1 MKKLTFLLFGLLL
14 AVGWTSS
21 AHAQSLTKV
30 SKSMN
35 SPLRA
40 DRYADMVTLTAAE
53 AEALEYSWTDA
64 DGPHTSKAT
73 DVATK
78 PEQIY
83 ELLRFVYMNPAFPGP
98 SYSAW
103 NASDL
108 ALSSFPT
115 RVDPVYYGGIGGGWD
130 IGASYTAVPNNNL
143 TITFSSGTVNF
154 DYIELIG
161 DGQVLQRW
169 EYTDGTTMP
178 TGWTLNGSLRTSN
191 NGFCYLYY
199 GGTITIP
206 SSRFSSGNYRS
217 VRVVVHA
224 CNDANSTG
232 TINCAGFTQ
241 TPYTPT
247 EIQQLD
253 GLNSTPTVK
262 QALRDYGWTITG
274 NETLAADGTYTP
286 SQEGY
291 TALVVSVKND
301 ADIYDEPQ
309 SYLGSCSFYS
319 KAEVIE
325 WISKTIDQV
334 KLLTDGLLIGVQGD
348 YTRGTVFNC
357 DGRYNKFFFLSK
369 GQARKKSTQVNT
381 WINNGNY
388 PGYIGEEVAFKQM
401 FEEFSPTTGGAG
413 DEIDNFYS
421 KMMEGSVYDIV
432 HDCASVIQ
440 NGHQF
445 SMSGNTG
452 ETYYAMSGLNFF
464 IPDYRLALWWNPATI
479 NGSTRQYVD
488 GRSFVPYQYYN
499 TSGQQQTYA
508 SGAGV
513 WSAYYAQYNPKYAPK
528 VGIYKITLH
537 AEAEPVAYDYQPDN
551 RNYKVTLTWVS
562 SLNEMSGHNVPQ
574 TYTVYYYDENGQ
586 RQKLVV
592 EGYTN
597 TDGETGLTTLVYYVE
612 QFEHSYTI
620 DYIVM
625 GTPDDTEHPAFIA
638 WSNVDGVTIPGWD
651 DFLILKLDHHE
662 SDFVINGDDKS
673 NWYRNFLHVDNDV
686 FNGLNLTKVTEGMNE
701 FNLYRSNSKDASEE
715 KIAVLT
721 FDRAT
726 ATAEKVHYTITYDD
740 NGQNAELADQ
750 QILKPAGNA
759 NKYTRSAMQIPDEGD
774 VRVRGNGDIIIQ
786 PNGYN
791 VNFKSIRVK
800 NNGSNI
806 TGNTWTSSQ
815 TSLPSNWILSPGSL
829 WEKYAPTGDYYLE
842 GGGYIAIPGILN
854 NSSYTNVTVEI
865 VGYGD
870 GSSVAKVAV
879 NDNSKTFDNNSTS
892 PSTYTWNVSTG
903 RGASRAGEVET
914 VTEGFEDQSLF
925 PPFSTGGITAEN
937 HYGVFGDWRLY
948 DSTGGEVWGVDGTTF
963 TNEGQPHAWFVFNA
977 TIAGAGTDSH
987 NGDQYL
993 ESICPIPTSD
1003 GGTFDGPADHWLISP
1018 LLSGNEQTIT
1028 FWERTLSTTYG
1039 NELYEV
1045 LASTTDN
1052 NPSSFTPVKTF
1063 EDATL
1068 TWTERSA
1075 TLPAGTKYFAIR
1087 HYSNNVFGVL
1097 IDDITYERPA
1107 GGEVPVIEGDNLRLG
1122 NLPIVD
1128 QLKEPILDDN
1138 SHPDSYY
1145 YVLRY
1150 EPNGPNGEGTK
1161 KTGTVQVDIEKTQVK
1176 VYGNYTKDDIDTG
1189 DRDAHLDMDIISA
1202 DVTMDLR
1209 ESDPYILYYQMQGKA
1224 NGNPELNKDWLT
1236 QLQQMTSGSYME
1248 MYSGTLSEPAF
1259 EQTCPA
1265 DIHHYYA
1272 SQIDHGTYSGQNY
1285 YTYAPSVS
1293 TWGIDRRYYEDDGLD
1308 NTYGGPIWKT
1318 SVGKAVM
1325 NSVRVEKQESGSSI
1339 NWNDN
1344 NGTPCT
1350 LYMLDNIIAD
1360 GYLPSEDV
1368 TNIKYVP
1375 YMFRVFV
1382 ESPSGQLRGFKEVAA
1397 GEDPNLPGH
1406 HLVNDPDFTNY
1417 NGPISVYEM
1426 NVEDYPIVA
1435 FDGGKGVTM
1444 NKTKDSGDWKNNAV
1458 FGAPSAMITGNQ
1470 QSATI
1475 NPNDLK
1481 VFVRFYYMVDGWK
1494 TRDGV
1499 NRPGNGSES
1508 PELDPSPWTAVNEMK
1523 YVGEV
1528 VSRTYVNTLGQQS
1541 DEPFDGVNIVITRY
1555 SDGTTSTTKVVR

>member
-1 MKKLTFLLFGLLL
+1 MKKKLTTLLFGLLL
-14 AVGWTSS
+14 AVGWTSNAS
-21 AHAQSLTKV
+21 AQSLTKV
-30 SKSMN
+30 YKGAN
-35 SPLRA
+35 APLRA
-40 DRYADMVTLTAAE
+40 DRAYTDMVTLTADE
-53 AEALEYSWTDA
+53 AAALEYTWTDSE
-64 DGPHTSKAT
+64 GSHTSKAT

-103 NASDL
+103 NANDL
-108 ALSSFPT
+108 ALSSFPN

-130 IGASYTAVPNNNL
+130 IGASYTAVPNQNL
-143 TITFSSGTVNF
+143 TITFSSSTVNF

-161 DGQVLQRW
+161 DGAVIDRW
-169 EYTDGTTMP
+169 DYTNGNTFP
-178 TGWTLNGSLRTSN
+178 NGWSCNRTLTTSN
-191 NGFCYLYY
+191 NGFCYFADSYY
-199 GGTITIP
+199 YSSGGTITIN

-217 VRVVVHA
+217 VRVIVHA

-241 TPYTPT
+241 TPYTPA
-247 EIQQLD
+247 EIQELD
-253 GLNSTPTVK
+253 KLDSTPSVK

-274 NETLAADGTYTP
+274 TETLAADGTYTP

-381 WINNGNY
+381 WISNGTY
-388 PGYIGEEVAFKQM
+388 PGYIGEEVAFKEM
-401 FEEFSPTTGGAG
+401 FEEFSPTAGGAG
-413 DEIDNFYS
+413 DQIDNFYS

-464 IPDYRLALWWNPATI
+464 IPDYRLAMWWNPATI

-499 TSGQQQTYA
+499 TSGRLVTDDGA
-508 SGAGV
+508 SY

-528 VGIYKITLH
+528 VGIYRISLH
-537 AEAEPVAYDYQPDN
+537 AEADPVAYDYQPGN

-612 QFEHSYTI
+612 QFEHSYNI

-625 GTPDDTEHPAFIA
+625 GTPDDTEHPDFIA
-638 WSNVDGVTIPGWD
+638 WSNEDGVTIPGWD

-662 SDFVINGDDKS
+662 SDYVAADRA

-686 FNGLNLTKVTEGMNE
+686 FNGLSLTKVTSGMDE
-701 FNLYRSNSKDASEE
+701 FNLYRTNSKDASEK
-715 KIAVLT
+715 KIATLK
-721 FDRAT
+721 FDQAT
-726 ATAEKVHYTITYDD
+726 EEKVHYTVTYDD
-740 NGQNAELADQ
+740 GQ
-750 QILKPAGNA
+750 QILETP
-759 NKYTRSAMQIPDEGD
+759 KYTRSAMKIPDEGY

-786 PNGYN
+786 PNGYH
-791 VNFKSIRVK
+791 VNFKSITVK
-800 NNGSNI
+800 NNGTVI
-806 TGNTWTSSQ
+806 TGNTWTSNQS
-815 TSLPSNWILSPGSL
+815 SLPGNWILSPGSL
-829 WEKYAPTGDYYLE
+829 WEKYAPTGNYYLE

-854 NSSYTNVTVEI
+854 NSNYTNVTVEI

-879 NDNSKTFDNNSTS
+879 NDNNKTFDNNSSS
-892 PSTYTWNVSTG
+892 PSTYTWNVSTS
-903 RGASRAGEVET
+903 RGTSRAGEVET

-937 HYGVFGDWRLY
+937 HYGLFGDWRLY

-977 TIAGAGTDSH
+977 TIAGAGIDSH

-993 ESICPIPTSD
+993 ESICPIPTSE

-1018 LLSGNEQTIT
+1018 VLSGNEQTIT
-1028 FWERTLSTTYG
+1028 FWERTLSETYG
-1039 NELYEV
+1039 NEEYEV

-1052 NPSSFTPVKTF
+1052 NPSSFTSVKKF
-1063 EDATL
+1063 ADATL
-1068 TWTERSA
+1068 EWTERSA

-1087 HYSNNVFGVL
+1087 HYSNDIFGVL

-1107 GGEVPVIEGDNLRLG
+1107 GGETPVIEGDNLRLG

-1150 EPNGPNGEGTK
+1150 EPNGPTGEGVK

-1176 VYGNYTKDDIDTG
+1176 VNGNHTQADIDDDID
-1189 DRDAHLDMDIISA
+1189 AKLEMDIISA

-1224 NGNPELNKDWLT
+1224 NGDPEHNKDWLT

-1248 MYSGTLSEPAF
+1248 MFSGAQSEPLF

-1265 DIHHYYA
+1265 EIHHYFV
-1272 SQIDHGTYSGQNY
+1272 DDFVNGTYDQKNFF
-1285 YTYAPSVS
+1285 TYAPSVS
-1293 TWGIDRRYYEDDGLD
+1293 TWGIHRRYYETDGKD

-1318 SVGKAVM
+1318 GAGKAEVK
-1325 NSVRVEKQESGSSI
+1325 SVTLEKQVANDGSALSSVS
-1339 NWNDN
+1339 WLDGNDQ
-1344 NGTPCT
+1344 PCS
-1350 LYMLDNIIAD
+1350 LYILDNIMAD
-1360 GYLPSEDV
+1360 GYLPSSDV
-1368 TNIKYVP
+1368 TNIEYVP
-1375 YMFRVFV
+1375 YMFRIYV
-1382 ESPSGQLRGFKEVAA
+1382 ESPTGMLRGFIPPV
-1397 GEDPNLPGH
+1397 PGTTTNPGTNAQ
-1406 HLVNDPDFTNY
+1406 NDPSFNNF
-1417 NGPISVYEM
+1417 NGPWCVYEE
-1426 NVEDYPIVA
+1426 NVEDAQVV
-1435 FDGGKGVTM
+1435 DLEGGKGVVWQKM
-1444 NKTKDSGDWKNNAV
+1444 KDDSDWANNAV
-1458 FGAPSAMITGNQ
+1458 FGALSSMIQGTQN
-1470 QSATI
+1470 SATF
-1475 NPNDLK
+1475 NPDDLT
-1481 VFVRFYYMVDGWK
+1481 VYVRFYYMVKDSNAKNRAGEA
-1494 TRDGV
+1494 
-1499 NRPGNGSES
+1499 RPGNGSQS
-1508 PELDPSPWTAVNEMK
+1508 PGFEPSPWTAVGEIK
-1523 YVGEV
+1523 YVGDV
-1528 VSRTYVNTLGQQS
+1528 VSVTYVNPLGMTS
-1541 DEPFDGVNIVITRY
+1541 DRPFDGINIVLTRY
-1555 SDGTTSTTKVVR
+1555 SNGTTSTSKVMY

>member
-1 MKKLTFLLFGLLL
+1 MKLTTLLFGLLL

-21 AHAQSLTKV
+21 ASAQSLTKAH
-30 SKSMN
+30 KRANAPM
-35 SPLRA
+35 RA
-40 DRYADMVTLTAAE
+40 DRAYTDMVTLKAEEAAE
-53 AEALEYSWTDA
+53 LKYTWTDA
-64 DGPHTSKAT
+64 EGSHTSKAT

-83 ELLRFVYMNPAFPGP
+83 ELLRFVYSNPAFPGP

-103 NASDL
+103 NANDL
-108 ALSSFPT
+108 ALSSFPN

-143 TITFSSGTVNF
+143 IINFSGNYINF
-154 DYIELIG
+154 GAIYLIG
-161 DGQVLQRW
+161 DGQIIKQWTAV
-169 EYTDGTTMP
+169 DNGTNIAAA
-178 TGWTLNGSLRTSN
+178 TGWTVSGTVNLSQTGL
-191 NGFCYLYY
+191 FCYFNNY
-199 GGTITIP
+199 GGSRSITIP
-206 SSRFSSGNYRS
+206 SSQFSSGNYRS
-217 VRVVVHA
+217 IRVIVTA
-224 CNDANSTG
+224 CNDEGYTN
-232 TINCAGFTQ
+232 TITCNNFSQ
-241 TPYTPT
+241 TPYTPS
-247 EIQQLD
+247 EIKTHDKLD
-253 GLNSTPTVK
+253 YTPTVS

-274 NETLAADGTYTP
+274 TETLAADGTYTP
-286 SQEGY
+286 NQEGY

-301 ADIYDEPQ
+301 ADIYDEPL

-319 KAEVIE
+319 KAEVID

-369 GQARKKSTQVNT
+369 GQARKKADRVNY
-381 WINNGNY
+381 WINYGTY
-388 PGYIGEEVAFKQM
+388 PGYIGEEVAFEQM
-401 FEEFSPTTGGAG
+401 FEEFSPTAGGAG
-413 DEIDNFYS
+413 DQIDNFYS
-421 KMMEGSVYDIV
+421 KMNEGSVYDIV

-452 ETYYAMSGLNFF
+452 TTYYAMSGMNFF
-464 IPDYRLALWWNPATI
+464 IPDYRLAQWWNPATI

-488 GRSFVPYQYYN
+488 GRSFVPYQYY
-499 TSGQQQTYA
+499 TTTGQQTTYNG
-508 SGAGV
+508 GAGV

-537 AEAEPVAYDYQPDN
+537 AEADPVAYVYEPDN

-638 WSNVDGVTIPGWD
+638 WSNEDNVTIPGWD

-662 SDFVINGDDKS
+662 SDFVVRDNGTDKA

-686 FNGLNLTKVTEGMNE
+686 FNGLSLTKVTSGMNS
-701 FNLYRSNSKDASEE
+701 FNLYRWDNTDASEK
-715 KIAVLT
+715 KIATLK
-721 FDRAT
+721 FDQPSEER
-726 ATAEKVHYTITYDD
+726 VHYTVTYED
-740 NGQNAELADQ
+740 GQ
-750 QILKPAGNA
+750 QILETP
-759 NKYTRSAMQIPDEGD
+759 KYTRSAMQIPDEGY

-786 PNGYN
+786 PNGFQ
-791 VNFKSIRVK
+791 VNFKSIRIK

-806 TGNTWTSSQ
+806 TGNTWTNTQ

-829 WEKYAPTGDYYLE
+829 WEKYATTGDYYLE

-865 VGYGD
+865 VAYGD

-879 NDNSKTFDNNSTS
+879 NDNTKTVDNNSTQ
-892 PSTYTWNVSTG
+892 PNTYTWNLSSN
-903 RGASRAGEVET
+903 ALHAPMRAGEVET
-914 VTEGFEDQSLF
+914 ITEGFEDQSMF
-925 PPFSTGGITAEN
+925 PPFSTGGITADN

-948 DSTGGEVWGVDGTTF
+948 DSTGGEVWGVDGTDF
-963 TNEGQPHAWFVFNA
+963 TNEGEPHAWFVYNT
-977 TIAGAGTDSH
+977 TIAGAGIAAN

-993 ESICPIPTSD
+993 ESICPIPTSE

-1018 LLSGNEQTIT
+1018 LLSGNAQTIT
-1028 FWERTLSTTYG
+1028 FYERALSNEYG
-1039 NELYEV
+1039 PELYEV
-1045 LASTTDN
+1045 RISTTDN
-1052 NPSSFTPVKTF
+1052 NPTSFTTVVQQFSDNNLDWQLK
-1063 EDATL
+1063 
-1068 TWTERSA
+1068 SA
-1075 TLPAGTKYFAIR
+1075 ILPAGAKYFAIH

-1107 GGEVPVIEGDNLRLG
+1107 GGEAPVIEGDMLRLG

-1128 QLKEPILDDN
+1128 QLKQTIPDDN
-1138 SHPDSYY
+1138 SHPDKYY

-1150 EPNGPNGEGTK
+1150 EPNGPNGAGVK
-1161 KTGTVQVDIEKTQVK
+1161 KTGTVDVDIEKTQVE
-1176 VYGNYTKDDIDTG
+1176 VHGNHTKAQIDG
-1189 DRDAHLDMDIISA
+1189 DTDAKLAMDIISA

-1209 ESDPYILYYQMQGKA
+1209 ESDPFILYYQMQGKA
-1224 NGNPELNKDWLT
+1224 NGDPEENGSWLT

-1248 MYSGTLSEPAF
+1248 MYSGALSEPKF

-1265 DIHHYYA
+1265 DIHHYFVEDYV
-1272 SQIDHGTYSGQNY
+1272 HGKYVENNY
-1285 YTYAPSVS
+1285 FTYAPSVS
-1293 TWGIDRRYYEDDGLD
+1293 TWGLHRRYYEQDGKD
-1308 NTYGGPIWKT
+1308 NTYGGPLWKT
-1318 SVGKAVM
+1318 GVGM
-1325 NSVRVEKQESGSSI
+1325 VEVLSSI
-1339 NWNDN
+1339 AKKQTKQ
-1344 NGTPCT
+1344 NGDLNPSNSWTVGDEPYC
-1350 LYMLDNIIAD
+1350 LYFLGVNAQ
-1360 GYLPSEDV
+1360 GYLPQKTVS
-1368 TNIKYVP
+1368 NIPYEP

-1382 ESPSGQLRGFKEVAA
+1382 ESPSGKLRKCTQVAA
-1397 GEDPNLPGH
+1397 NVDPNIPGQH
-1406 HLVNDPDFTNY
+1406 WADDGAITGKYCVGSFDLESGTWSPTDLNFTKN
-1417 NGPISVYEM
+1417 IS
-1426 NVEDYPIVA
+1426 ED
-1435 FDGGKGVTM
+1435 K
-1444 NKTKDSGDWKNNAV
+1444 
-1458 FGAPSAMITGNQ
+1458 PSAD
-1470 QSATI
+1470 
-1475 NPNDLK
+1475 NPGWNSNMYFGGPFSGIDDLK
-1481 VFVRFYYMVDGWK
+1481 VYVRFYYMTPGWNTRAGDGP
-1494 TRDGV
+1494 D
-1499 NRPGNGSES
+1499 RPGNGSES
-1508 PELDPSPWTAVNEMK
+1508 ESFDPQITTGINVMN
-1523 YVGEV
+1523 YTGEV
-1528 VSRTYVNTLGQQS
+1528 VSRTYVNAQGMKS
-1541 DEPFDGVNIVITRY
+1541 DKPFNGINIVITRY

>member
-1 MKKLTFLLFGLLL
+1 MKSKLTTLMFSLLL
-14 AVGWTSS
+14 AVGWTNC
-21 AHAQSLTKV
+21 AQAQSLTKV
-30 SKSMN
+30 YKSVHA
-35 SPLRA
+35 PLRA
-40 DRYADMVTLTAAE
+40 DRAYQDMVTLTAAE
-53 AEALEYSWTDA
+53 AEKLEYTWTDSE
-64 DGPHTSKAT
+64 GTHTSKAT

-108 ALSSFPT
+108 ALSSFPN

-130 IGASYTAVPNNNL
+130 IGASYTAVPNQNL
-143 TITFSSGTVNF
+143 TITFSSSTVNF

-161 DGQVLQRW
+161 DGAVIDRW
-169 EYTDGTTMP
+169 DYTNGNTFP
-178 TGWTLNGSLRTSN
+178 NGWSCNRTLTTSN
-191 NGFCYLYY
+191 NGFCYFADSYY
-199 GGTITIP
+199 SSGGTITIN

-217 VRVVVHA
+217 VRVIVHA
-224 CNDANSTG
+224 CNDEGYSG
-232 TINCAGFTQ
+232 TITCAGFTQ

-253 GLNSTPTVK
+253 GLNSAPSVK
-262 QALRDYGWTITG
+262 QAHRDYGWTITG
-274 NETLAADGTYTP
+274 TETLADDGTYTP

-369 GQARKKSTQVNT
+369 GQARKRSTAVNT
-381 WINNGNY
+381 WITNGTY
-388 PGYIGEEVAFKQM
+388 PKYIGEEVAFKEM

-413 DEIDNFYS
+413 DQIDNFYS

-464 IPDYRLALWWNPATI
+464 IPDYRLAMWWNPATI
-479 NGSTRQYVD
+479 NGYTRQYVD
-488 GRSFVPYQYYN
+488 GRSFVPYQYYDDYGN
-499 TSGQQQTYA
+499 PQTY
-508 SGAGV
+508 SGGAGY

-528 VGIYKITLH
+528 VGIYKISLQ
-537 AEAEPVAYDYQPDN
+537 AEATPVAYDYEPDN

-625 GTPDDTEHPAFIA
+625 GTPDDTEHPAFVA

-686 FNGLNLTKVTEGMNE
+686 FNGLSLTKVTSGMDE
-701 FNLYRSNSKDASEE
+701 FNLYRTNSKDASEK
-715 KIAVLT
+715 KIATLK
-721 FDRAT
+721 FDQAT
-726 ATAEKVHYTITYDD
+726 QERVHYTVTYDD
-740 NGQNAELADQ
+740 GQQ
-750 QILKPAGNA
+750 MILERP
-759 NKYTRSAMQIPDEGD
+759 KYTRSAMQIPDEGY

-786 PNGYN
+786 PNGYH

-815 TSLPSNWILSPGSL
+815 TSLPSNWIPSPGSL

-854 NSSYTNVTVEI
+854 NSNYNNVTVEI
-865 VGYGD
+865 VAYGD

-879 NDNSKTFDNNSTS
+879 NDNAKSLDNNSTS
-892 PSTYTWNVSTG
+892 PSTYTWNLSTNSL
-903 RGASRAGEVET
+903 RSPMRAGEVET

-948 DSTGGEVWGVDGTTF
+948 DSTGGEVWGIDGTTI
-963 TNEGQPHAWFVFNA
+963 TNEGEPHAWFVFNA
-977 TIAGAGTDSH
+977 TIAGVGIDSH

-993 ESICPIPTSD
+993 ESICPVPTSE

-1018 LLSGNEQTIT
+1018 VLSGNAQTIT
-1028 FWERTLSTTYG
+1028 FWERTLTEQYG
-1039 NELYEV
+1039 NEEYEV
-1045 LASTTDN
+1045 LVSSTDN
-1052 NPSSFTPVKTF
+1052 NPSSFTSVKTF
-1063 EDATL
+1063 ADATL
-1068 TWTERSA
+1068 DWTERSA

-1087 HYSNNVFGVL
+1087 HYSDNIFGVL

-1107 GGEVPVIEGDNLRLG
+1107 GGETPVIEGDMLRLG

-1150 EPNGPNGEGTK
+1150 EPNGPTGEGMK

-1176 VYGNYTKDDIDTG
+1176 VNGNHTKADIDDDID
-1189 DRDAHLDMDIISA
+1189 AKLEMDIISA

-1209 ESDPYILYYQMQGKA
+1209 ESDPYILYYQMQGMA
-1224 NGNPELNKDWLT
+1224 NGNPGDGTDWLT

-1248 MYSGTLSEPAF
+1248 MFSGAKSEPLF

-1265 DIHHYYA
+1265 EIHHYFV
-1272 SQIDHGTYSGQNY
+1272 DEFVNGTYDQKNFF
-1285 YTYAPSVS
+1285 TYAPSVS
-1293 TWGIDRRYYEDDGLD
+1293 TWGIHRRYYETDGKD
-1308 NTYGGPIWKT
+1308 NTYGGPLWKT
-1318 SVGKAVM
+1318 GAGKAEM
-1325 NSVRVEKQESGSSI
+1325 KSVTVEKQVSGSSI

-1344 NGTPCT
+1344 SGTPCT
-1350 LYMLDNIIAD
+1350 LYLLDNIVAD

-1368 TNIKYVP
+1368 SNIQYVP

-1382 ESPSGQLRGFKEVAA
+1382 ESPSGKLRGFKEVAA

-1417 NGPISVYEM
+1417 KGPISVYEE
-1426 NVEDYPIVA
+1426 NVEKNPILT
-1435 FDGGKGVTM
+1435 FDGGKGVTLQK
-1444 NKTKDSGDWKNNAV
+1444 NKDVTNWKNNAV
-1458 FGAPSAMITGNQ
+1458 FGAVSSMIEGNQ

-1481 VFVRFYYMVDGWK
+1481 AFVRFYYMVDGWNA
-1494 TRDGV
+1494 TRAGEA
-1499 NRPGNGSES
+1499 RPGNGSES
-1508 PELDPSPWTAVNEMK
+1508 PGFDPSPWTAVNEMQ

-1528 VSRTYVNTLGQQS
+1528 VNRTYFNAQGMQS
-1541 DEPFDGVNIVITRY
+1541 SEPFDGINIVVTRF
-1555 SDGTTSTTKVVR
+1555 SDGTTSTTKVVY

>member
-1 MKKLTFLLFGLLL
+1 MKKKLTTLLFGLLL
-14 AVGWTSS
+14 AVGWTSNAS
-21 AHAQSLTKV
+21 AQSLTKV
-30 SKSMN
+30 YKGAN
-35 SPLRA
+35 APLRA
-40 DRYADMVTLTAAE
+40 DRAYTDMVTLTADE
-53 AEALEYSWTDA
+53 AAALEYTWTDSE
-64 DGPHTSKAT
+64 GSHTSKAT

-108 ALSSFPT
+108 TLSSFPT

-130 IGASYTAVPNNNL
+130 IGASYTAVPNQNL

-169 EYTDGTTMP
+169 DYTNGTTMP
-178 TGWTLNGSLRTSN
+178 TGWRLSGTLQTSN
-191 NGFCYLYY
+191 NGFCYFNSSY
-199 GGTITIP
+199 GGSITIP

-217 VRVVVHA
+217 VRVIVHA
-224 CNDANSTG
+224 CNDEGYSG
-232 TINCAGFTQ
+232 TITCAGISQ
-241 TPYTPT
+241 TPYYPSRLQTYEGLDDTPS
-247 EIQQLD
+247 L
-253 GLNSTPTVK
+253 K
-262 QALRDYGWTITG
+262 QAHRDYGWTITG
-274 NETLAADGTYTP
+274 TESLAADGTYTP
-286 SQEGY
+286 NEEGY
-291 TALVVSVKND
+291 TALVVSVKNE
-301 ADIYDEPQ
+301 ADIYREPF

-319 KAEVIE
+319 KKELID
-325 WISKTIDQV
+325 WIGKNIDQV

-381 WINNGNY
+381 WITNGTY
-388 PGYIGEEVAFKQM
+388 PSYIGEEVAFKQM

-464 IPDYRLALWWNPATI
+464 IPDYRLAMWWNPATI
-479 NGSTRQYVD
+479 NGYNRQYVD

-499 TSGQQQTYA
+499 TSGQQVT
-508 SGAGV
+508 SSSDAGY

-537 AEAEPVAYDYQPDN
+537 AEADPVAYDYQPGN

-597 TDGETGLTTLVYYVE
+597 TDGETGLTSLVYYVE

-638 WSNVDGVTIPGWD
+638 WSNEDNVTIPGWD

-662 SDFVINGDDKS
+662 SDYVAADRA

-686 FNGLNLTKVTEGMNE
+686 FNGLSLTKVTSGMDE
-701 FNLYRSNSKDASEE
+701 FNLYRTNSKDASEK
-715 KIAVLT
+715 KIATLK
-721 FDRAT
+721 FDQAT
-726 ATAEKVHYTITYDD
+726 QEKVHYTVTYDD
-740 NGQNAELADQ
+740 GQ
-750 QILKPAGNA
+750 QILETP
-759 NKYTRSAMQIPDEGD
+759 KYTRSAMQIPDEGY

-786 PNGYN
+786 PNGYH
-791 VNFKSIRVK
+791 VNFKSITVK
-800 NNGSNI
+800 NNGTVIN
-806 TGNTWTSSQ
+806 GNTWTSNQS
-815 TSLPSNWILSPGSL
+815 SLPSNWILSPGSL
-829 WEKYAPTGDYYLE
+829 WEKYAPTGNYYLE

-854 NSSYTNVTVEI
+854 NSNYTNVTVEI

-879 NDNSKTFDNNSTS
+879 NDNNKTFDNNSTS
-892 PSTYTWNVSTG
+892 PSTYTWNVSTS

-914 VTEGFEDQSLF
+914 VTEDFEDQSLF

-948 DSTGGEVWGVDGTTF
+948 DSTGALVWEVDATTF
-963 TNEGQPHAWFVFNA
+963 TNEGEPHAWFVYNPSV
-977 TIAGAGTDSH
+977 AGDGIPAH
-987 NGDQYL
+987 NGNQYL
-993 ESICPIPTSD
+993 ESICPRPIAN
-1003 GGTFDGPADHWLISP
+1003 GGTADVAADHWLISP

-1028 FWERTLSTTYG
+1028 FWERTLSSTYG
-1039 NELYEV
+1039 DELYEV

-1052 NPSSFTPVKTF
+1052 NPSSFTSVKTF
-1063 EDATL
+1063 NDATL
-1068 TWTERSA
+1068 EWTERSA
-1075 TLPAGTKYFAIR
+1075 VLPAGTKYFAIR
-1087 HYSNNVFGVL
+1087 HYSDNVFGVL

-1107 GGEVPVIEGDNLRLG
+1107 GGETPVIEGDNLRLG

-1128 QLKEPILDDN
+1128 QLKEQILDDN

-1150 EPNGPNGEGTK
+1150 EPNEGVK

-1176 VYGNYTKDDIDTG
+1176 VNGNHTQADIDDDID
-1189 DRDAHLDMDIISA
+1189 AKLEMDIISA

-1224 NGNPELNKDWLT
+1224 NSDPEPNKDWLT

-1248 MYSGTLSEPAF
+1248 MFSGAQSEPLF

-1265 DIHHYYA
+1265 EIHHYFV
-1272 SQIDHGTYSGQNY
+1272 DDFVNGTYDQKNFF
-1285 YTYAPSVS
+1285 TYAPSVS
-1293 TWGIDRRYYEDDGLD
+1293 TWGIHRRYYETDGLD

-1318 SVGKAVM
+1318 GVGQVT
-1325 NSVRVEKQESGSSI
+1325 VG
-1339 NWNDN
+1339 N
-1344 NGTPCT
+1344 NCVAQLQVGTNGKPNPAT
-1350 LYMLDNIIAD
+1350 TWTADGQTYGLYFLSATAQ
-1360 GYLPSEDV
+1360 GYLPNYPAV
-1368 TNIKYVP
+1368 TNIEYEP

-1382 ESPSGQLRGFKEVAA
+1382 EGDNLRKFVQS
-1397 GEDPNLPGH
+1397 EDGT
-1406 HLVNDPDFTNY
+1406 HLVDAGAITGKYCVGSFDINSNTWSAYDLSFAKGISNDKPSETNPGWEG
-1417 NGPISVYEM
+1417 NM
-1426 NVEDYPIVA
+1426 
-1435 FDGGKGVTM
+1435 M
-1444 NKTKDSGDWKNNAV
+1444 
-1458 FGAPSAMITGNQ
+1458 FGAPVNMST
-1470 QSATI
+1470 
-1475 NPNDLK
+1475 NDLK
-1481 VFVRFYYMVDGWK
+1481 VYVRFYYMVKGWNASGM
-1494 TRDGV
+1494 TLRAGEGGA
-1499 NRPGNGSES
+1499 RPGNGAEGEGGAGISTGVYDLHYQSEIVDQTFINS
-1508 PELDPSPWTAVNEMK
+1508 
-1523 YVGEV
+1523 
-1528 VSRTYVNTLGQQS
+1528 LGMQS
-1541 DEPFDGVNIVITRY
+1541 DKPFSGINIVITRY
-1555 SDGTTSTTKVVR
+1555 SDGTTRTTKVIR

>member
-1 MKKLTFLLFGLLL
+1 MKKKLTTLLFGLLL
-14 AVGWTSS
+14 AVGWTSNAS
-21 AHAQSLTKV
+21 AQSLTKV
-30 SKSMN
+30 YKGAN
-35 SPLRA
+35 APLRA
-40 DRYADMVTLTAAE
+40 DRAYTDMVTLTADE
-53 AEALEYSWTDA
+53 AAALEYTWTDSE
-64 DGPHTSKAT
+64 GSHTSKAT

-103 NASDL
+103 NATDL
-108 ALSSFPT
+108 TLSSFPT

-143 TITFSSGTVNF
+143 TISIPNNTVNF

-178 TGWTLNGSLRTSN
+178 TGWTLSGTLRTST
-191 NGFCYLYY
+191 NGFCYFYY
-199 GGTITIP
+199 STGGTITIP
-206 SSRFSSGNYRS
+206 SSRFNSGNYRS
-217 VRVVVHA
+217 VRVIVHA
-224 CNDANSTG
+224 CNDASSTG
-232 TINCAGFTQ
+232 TITCAGFTQ
-241 TPYTPT
+241 TPYTPA
-247 EIQQLD
+247 EIQELD
-253 GLNSTPTVK
+253 KLDSTPSVK

-274 NETLAADGTYTP
+274 TETLAADGTYTP

-369 GQARKKSTQVNT
+369 GQARKKSTRVNT
-381 WINNGNY
+381 LISNGTY
-388 PGYIGEEVAFKQM
+388 PGYIGEEVAFKEM
-401 FEEFSPTTGGAG
+401 FEEFSPTAGGAG
-413 DEIDNFYS
+413 DQIDNFYS

-479 NGSTRQYVD
+479 NGYNRQYVD

-499 TSGQQQTYA
+499 TSGQQVT
-508 SGAGV
+508 SSSDAGY

-528 VGIYKITLH
+528 VGIYRISLH
-537 AEAEPVAYDYQPDN
+537 AEADPVAYDYQPGN

-612 QFEHSYTI
+612 QFEHSYNI

-638 WSNVDGVTIPGWD
+638 WSNEDGVTIPGWD

-662 SDFVINGDDKS
+662 SDYVAADRA

-686 FNGLNLTKVTEGMNE
+686 FNGLSLTKVTSGMDE
-701 FNLYRSNSKDASEE
+701 FNLYRTNSKDASEK
-715 KIAVLT
+715 KIATLK
-721 FDRAT
+721 FDQAT
-726 ATAEKVHYTITYDD
+726 QEKVHYTVTYDD
-740 NGQNAELADQ
+740 GQ
-750 QILKPAGNA
+750 QILETP
-759 NKYTRSAMQIPDEGD
+759 KYTRSAMQIPDEGY

-786 PNGYN
+786 PNGYH
-791 VNFKSIRVK
+791 VNFKSITVK
-800 NNGSNI
+800 NNGTVIN
-806 TGNTWTSSQ
+806 GNTWTSNQS
-815 TSLPSNWILSPGSL
+815 SLPSIWILSPGSL

-854 NSSYTNVTVEI
+854 NSNYTNVTVEI

-879 NDNSKTFDNNSTS
+879 NDNNKTFDNNSTS
-892 PSTYTWNVSTG
+892 PSTYTWNVSTS
-903 RGASRAGEVET
+903 RGTSRAGEVET
-914 VTEGFEDQSLF
+914 VTEDFEDQSLF

-948 DSTGGEVWGVDGTTF
+948 DSTGALVWEVDATTF
-963 TNEGQPHAWFVFNA
+963 TNEGEPHAWFVYNPSV
-977 TIAGAGTDSH
+977 AGDGIPAH
-987 NGDQYL
+987 NGNQYL
-993 ESICPIPTSD
+993 ESICPRPIAN
-1003 GGTFDGPADHWLISP
+1003 GGTADVAADHWLISP

-1028 FWERTLSTTYG
+1028 FWERTLSSTYG
-1039 NELYEV
+1039 NEEYEV

-1052 NPSSFTPVKTF
+1052 NPSSFTSVKTF
-1063 EDATL
+1063 NDATL
-1068 TWTERSA
+1068 EWTERSA
-1075 TLPAGTKYFAIR
+1075 VLPAGTKYFAIR
-1087 HYSNNVFGVL
+1087 HYSNNIFGVL

-1107 GGEVPVIEGDNLRLG
+1107 GGETPVMEGDNLRLG

-1128 QLKEPILDDN
+1128 QLKEQILDDN

-1150 EPNGPNGEGTK
+1150 EPNGPTGEGVK
-1161 KTGTVQVDIEKTQVK
+1161 KTGTVQVDIEKTQVN
-1176 VYGNYTKDDIDTG
+1176 VNGNHTQADIDDDID
-1189 DRDAHLDMDIISA
+1189 AKLEMDIISA

-1224 NGNPELNKDWLT
+1224 NGDPEHNKDWLT

-1248 MYSGTLSEPAF
+1248 MFSGAQSEPLF

-1265 DIHHYYA
+1265 EIHHYFV
-1272 SQIDHGTYSGQNY
+1272 DDFVNGTYDQKNFF
-1285 YTYAPSVS
+1285 TYAPSVS
-1293 TWGIDRRYYEDDGLD
+1293 TWGIHRRYYETDGLD

-1318 SVGKAVM
+1318 GAGKVTVG
-1325 NSVRVEKQESGSSI
+1325 
-1339 NWNDN
+1339 N
-1344 NGTPCT
+1344 NCVAQLQVGTNGKPNPAT
-1350 LYMLDNIIAD
+1350 TWTADGQTYGLYFLSATAQ
-1360 GYLPSEDV
+1360 GYLPNYPAV
-1368 TNIKYVP
+1368 TNIEYEP

-1382 ESPSGQLRGFKEVAA
+1382 EGDNLRKFVQS
-1397 GEDPNLPGH
+1397 EDGT
-1406 HLVNDPDFTNY
+1406 HLVDAGAITGKYCVGSFDINSNTWSAYDLSFAKGISNDRPSETNPGWEG
-1417 NGPISVYEM
+1417 NM
-1426 NVEDYPIVA
+1426 
-1435 FDGGKGVTM
+1435 M
-1444 NKTKDSGDWKNNAV
+1444 
-1458 FGAPSAMITGNQ
+1458 FGAPVNMST
-1470 QSATI
+1470 
-1475 NPNDLK
+1475 NDLK
-1481 VFVRFYYMVDGWK
+1481 VYVRFYYMVKGWNASGM
-1494 TRDGV
+1494 TLRAGEGGA
-1499 NRPGNGSES
+1499 RPGNGAEGEGGAGISTGVYDLHYQSEIVDQTFINS
-1508 PELDPSPWTAVNEMK
+1508 
-1523 YVGEV
+1523 
-1528 VSRTYVNTLGQQS
+1528 LGMQS
-1541 DEPFDGVNIVITRY
+1541 DKPFSGINIVVTRY
-1555 SDGTTSTTKVVR
+1555 SDGTTRTTKVIR

>member
-1 MKKLTFLLFGLLL
+1 MKKKLTTLLFGLLL
-14 AVGWTSS
+14 AVGWTSNAS
-21 AHAQSLTKV
+21 AQSLTKV
-30 SKSMN
+30 YKGAN
-35 SPLRA
+35 GPLRA
-40 DRYADMVTLTAAE
+40 DRAYTDMVTLTADA
-53 AEALEYSWTDA
+53 AAALEYTWTDSEA
-64 DGPHTSKAT
+64 SHTSKAT

-130 IGASYTAVPNNNL
+130 IGASYTAVPNQNL
-143 TITFSSGTVNF
+143 TISIPNNTVNF

-178 TGWTLNGSLRTSN
+178 TGWRLSGTLNISN
-191 NGFCYLYY
+191 NGFCYFNSSYGSY
-199 GGTITIP
+199 GGSITIP

-232 TINCAGFTQ
+232 TITCAGFTQ
-241 TPYTPT
+241 TPYTPA
-247 EIQQLD
+247 EIQELD
-253 GLNSTPTVK
+253 KLDSTPSVK

-274 NETLAADGTYTP
+274 TETLAADGTYIP

-381 WINNGNY
+381 WINNGTY

-401 FEEFSPTTGGAG
+401 FEEFSPTAGGAG
-413 DEIDNFYS
+413 DQIDNFYS

-464 IPDYRLALWWNPATI
+464 IPDYRLAMWWNPATI

-508 SGAGV
+508 NGAGY

-528 VGIYKITLH
+528 VGIYRITLH
-537 AEAEPVAYDYQPDN
+537 AEADPVAYDYQPGN

-597 TDGETGLTTLVYYVE
+597 TDGETGLTSLVYYVE

-638 WSNVDGVTIPGWD
+638 WSNEDNVTIPGWD

-662 SDFVINGDDKS
+662 SDYVAADRA

-686 FNGLNLTKVTEGMNE
+686 FNGLSLTKVTSGMDE
-701 FNLYRSNSKDASEE
+701 FNLYRTNSNDASEK
-715 KIAVLT
+715 KIATLK
-721 FDRAT
+721 FDQAT
-726 ATAEKVHYTITYDD
+726 PERVHYTVTYDD
-740 NGQNAELADQ
+740 GQ
-750 QILKPAGNA
+750 QILETP
-759 NKYTRSAMQIPDEGD
+759 KYTRSAMQIPDEGY

-786 PNGYN
+786 PNGYH
-791 VNFKSIRVK
+791 VNFKSITVK
-800 NNGSNI
+800 NNGTVIN
-806 TGNTWTSSQ
+806 GNTWTSNQS
-815 TSLPSNWILSPGSL
+815 SLPSNWILSPGSL
-829 WEKYAPTGDYYLE
+829 WEKYAPTKDYYLE

-854 NSSYTNVTVEI
+854 NSNYTNVTVEI

-892 PSTYTWNVSTG
+892 PSTYTWNVSTNSL
-903 RGASRAGEVET
+903 RSPMRAGEVET

-937 HYGVFGDWRLY
+937 HYGLFGDWRLY

-977 TIAGAGTDSH
+977 TIAGAGIDSH

-993 ESICPIPTSD
+993 ESICPVPTSE

-1018 LLSGNEQTIT
+1018 VLSGNEQTIT
-1028 FWERTLSTTYG
+1028 FWERTLSGTYG

-1052 NPSSFTPVKTF
+1052 NPSSFTSVKTF
-1063 EDATL
+1063 ADATL
-1068 TWTERSA
+1068 DWTERSA
-1075 TLPAGTKYFAIR
+1075 VLPAGTKYFAIR
-1087 HYSNNVFGVL
+1087 HYSDNVFGVL

-1107 GGEVPVIEGDNLRLG
+1107 GGETPVIEGDNLRLG

-1150 EPNGPNGEGTK
+1150 EPNGPTGEGVK

-1176 VYGNYTKDDIDTG
+1176 VNGNHTQADIDDDID
-1189 DRDAHLDMDIISA
+1189 AKLEMDIISA

-1224 NGNPELNKDWLT
+1224 NGDPEHNKDWLT

-1248 MYSGTLSEPAF
+1248 MFSGAQSEPLF

-1265 DIHHYYA
+1265 EIHHYFV
-1272 SQIDHGTYSGQNY
+1272 DHFVNGTYDQKNFF
-1285 YTYAPSVS
+1285 TYAPSVS
-1293 TWGIDRRYYEDDGLD
+1293 TWGIHRRYYETDGLD

-1318 SVGKAVM
+1318 GAGKVTVG
-1325 NSVRVEKQESGSSI
+1325 
-1339 NWNDN
+1339 N
-1344 NGTPCT
+1344 NCVAQLQVGTNGKPNPAT
-1350 LYMLDNIIAD
+1350 TWTADGQTYGLYFLSATAQ
-1360 GYLPSEDV
+1360 GYLPNYPAV
-1368 TNIKYVP
+1368 TNIEYEP

-1382 ESPSGQLRGFKEVAA
+1382 EGDNLRKFVQS
-1397 GEDPNLPGH
+1397 EDGT
-1406 HLVNDPDFTNY
+1406 HLVDAGAITGKYCVGSFDINSNTWSAYDLSFAKGISNDRPSETNPGWEG
-1417 NGPISVYEM
+1417 NM
-1426 NVEDYPIVA
+1426 
-1435 FDGGKGVTM
+1435 M
-1444 NKTKDSGDWKNNAV
+1444 
-1458 FGAPSAMITGNQ
+1458 FGAPVNMST
-1470 QSATI
+1470 
-1475 NPNDLK
+1475 NDLK
-1481 VFVRFYYMVDGWK
+1481 VYVRFYYMVKGWNASGM
-1494 TRDGV
+1494 TLRAGEGGA
-1499 NRPGNGSES
+1499 RPGNGAEGEGGAGISTGVYDLHYQSEIV
-1508 PELDPSPWTAVNEMK
+1508 DQ
-1523 YVGEV
+1523 
-1528 VSRTYVNTLGQQS
+1528 TLINSLGMQS
-1541 DEPFDGVNIVITRY
+1541 DKPFSGINIVVTRY
-1555 SDGTTSTTKVVR
+1555 SDGTTRTTKVIR